1 MYLSIPIPIF
11 LSSLS
16 KSWGQGWYDFALEH
30 ELELDDIL
38 VFKVIDDSSMKVE
51 IYESNSST
59 QRVNFC
65 ADHP

>member
-1 MYLSIPIPIF
+1 VHIEDIIGEMVL
-11 LSSLS
+11 
-16 KSWGQGWYDFALEH
+16 KEGWYNFALEH
-30 ELELDDIL
+30 ELELNDVL

-51 IYESNSST
+51 IYESNRST

>member
-1 MYLSIPIPIF
+1 MHIEDISVELV
-11 LSSLS
+11 L
-16 KSWGQGWYDFALEH
+16 KEGWYDFALEH
-30 ELELDDIL
+30 ELDLDDVP